1 MREFTKEEKELI
13 INTPI
18 TEDCF
23 LLPPKNCLE
32 GVLGVLFM
40 KRRNQIIKDCEHY
53 RLECKNA
60 KTKLDKKIAFEIL
73 VENLPYNSYKVVKL

>member
-40 KRRNQIIKDCEHY
+40 KKKKSNYK
-53 RLECKNA
+53 RL
-60 KTKLDKKIAFEIL
+60 
-73 VENLPYNSYKVVKL
+73 